1 MKNALLSWPLAA
13 TLLLSG
19 CATVTPTTPPV
30 PTSAQ
35 IIIPTQPVLPT
46 QPLPDQATQPPA
58 QATSLPPA
66 ATTQPQPTQAAQPTA
81 NPTSAPTT
89 QSSITTSSSTVDVS
103 SGKYL
108 DDRSSA
114 VALMASLYNAINRK
128 EYLRAFSYWEPTG
141 QMKGTS
147 YSSYSAGF
155 ANTKAVQLVVGQAS
169 GDAGAGNLYYTLP
182 VGLTVQNNDGTS
194 QKFAGCYVLHLANPG
209 VQGTLPFQSLGI
221 QKGAAKQLQSN
232 QDPAGQLGSICTT
245 LQFTTGQALPE
256 QSPDP
261 ADISANRYLDDRSD
275 AVQVLRSLF
284 NAINRHEYL
293 RAYSYWELTA
303 AKQQLGSLDVY
314 SNGFA
319 STQSVKLTTGT
330 VADSAGA
337 GQVYHNVPITL
348 VETTTSGAT
357 QTFVGCY
364 TLHLS
369 NPLIQGTPPFQPLA
383 VSNAKIQKVDNSA
396 NTTTLMASACK

>member
-1 MKNALLSWPLAA
+1 MKNALFSLPLAA
-13 TLLLSG
+13 ALALSG
-19 CATVTPTTPPV
+19 CGLATPTPSPV
-30 PTSAQ
+30 PTSAP
-35 IIIPTQPVLPT
+35 ITIPTQPALPT
-46 QPLPDQATQPPA
+46 QPLPIQATQPPV

-66 ATTQPQPTQAAQPTA
+66 ATVQPEATQATQGSSDPTA
-81 NPTSAPTT
+81 APTA
-89 QSSITTSSSTVDVS
+89 QSSSTTGSSTIDVS
-103 SGKYL
+103 ALKYI

-128 EYLRAFSYWEPTG
+128 EYLRAYSYWEPSG
-141 QMKGTS
+141 QMKGTT

-155 ANTKAVQLVVGQAS
+155 ANTKAVQLIAGQVT
-169 GDAGAGNLYYTLP
+169 GDAGAGNQYYTIP
-182 VGLTVQNNDGTS
+182 VGLTVQNVDGTS

-221 QKGAAKQLQSN
+221 QKGAAKQLQSS
-232 QDPAGQLGSICTT
+232 QDPASQLSSICST
-245 LQFTTGQALPE
+245 LQFTTGQSFPA
-256 QSPDP
+256 QSNDP

-293 RAYSYWELTA
+293 RAYSYWNATA
-303 AKQQLGSLDVY
+303 AKQQLGSLDAY

-330 VADSAGA
+330 VTDSAGA
-337 GQVYHNVPITL
+337 GQVYHDVPLTL
-348 VETTTSGAT
+348 VATTTSGAT

-369 NPLIQGTPPFQPLA
+369 SPSIQGTPPFQPLA
-383 VSNAKIQKVDNSA
+383 ISKAKVQKVDNSA